1 MKIVKRLEKHLVIL
15 KLQQVKTIIRVTM
28 LRVRCDN
35 EDQRVKALARGI
47 LAILLWFSYKRI
59 WRNVEH

>member
-1 MKIVKRLEKHLVIL
+1 MSYDVA
-15 KLQQVKTIIRVTM
+15 QF
-28 LRVRCDN
+28 
-35 EDQRVKALARGI
+35 LAWAGEPKQGNRRSLGLAVMVYLGI